1 MSPVKHLVS
10 LDDISAEEV
19 HALFE
24 RVDELLEA
32 RNSGKTVTPL
42 RGKTLAMIFR
52 KPSTRTRISFHVGM
66 KELGGDSIILRED
79 EIQIGRGE
87 TIADTA
93 RVLSRYV
100 DGVMIRTFDPADV
113 EGLARF
119 GSIPVINGL
128 TDLEHPCQVLTDLY
142 TIRQRFPGGRG
153 PEWTDCGI
161 AYVGD
166 GNNVA
171 NSWLLA
177 AGKLGLRFSL
187 AAPRAHPANPDI
199 IRRARDLASA
209 SGAKI
214 RIGNDPEEAVREA
227 HVIYTDTWF
236 SMGAEKARPDRLSRF
251 EGFQV
256 NTGLLALADPEAIV
270 MHCLPAHRGEEITD
284 EVMDGPQSVV
294 FDQAENRL
302 HVQKGILVEL
312 MANDPEEGM
321 H

>member
-1 MSPVKHLVS
+1 MKHLVS

-32 RNSGKTVTPL
+32 RRSGKTVAPL

-100 DGVMIRTFDPADV
+100 DGIMIRTFDPADV
-113 EGLARF
+113 EGLAEF
-119 GSIPVINGL
+119 GTVPVINGL
-128 TDLEHPCQVLTDLY
+128 TDLEHPCQVLADLY

-153 PEWTDCGI
+153 HEWTDCGI

-187 AAPRAHPANPDI
+187 AAPEAHPANPDI

-214 RIGNDPEEAVREA
+214 EIGNDPEEVVREA
-227 HVIYTDTWF
+227 HVIYTDTWV
-236 SMGAEKARPDRLSRF
+236 SMGAEKERAARLSKF

-256 NTGLLALADPEAIV
+256 NAGLLAAADPEAIV

-312 MANDPEEGM
+312 MASKSEG
-321 H
+321 